1 MKWMLRTVILLCG
14 LGFAS
19 GCGCGHQ
26 TTQDPNDPGRAVLDE
41 SRRLHDR
48 ATKEHL
54 IGFDERG
61 LPIYGVDAEGNP
73 VYKRD
78 K

>member
-1 MKWMLRTVILLCG
+1 MKWIPWTVILLG
-14 LGFAS
+14 WLGFAS
-19 GCGCGHQ
+19 GCGCGPEA
-26 TTQDPNDPGRAVLDE
+26 TPDPNDPGRATLDK
-41 SRRLHDR
+41 SRRLHER

-54 IGFDERG
+54 IGFDDRG